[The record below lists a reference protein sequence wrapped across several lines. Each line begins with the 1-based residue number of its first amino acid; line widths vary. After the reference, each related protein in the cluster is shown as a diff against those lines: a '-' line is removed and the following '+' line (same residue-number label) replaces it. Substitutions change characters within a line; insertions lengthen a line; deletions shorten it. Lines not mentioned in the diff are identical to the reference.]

1 MFMQKTKKNLIL
13 FAFIILTFISIVLTA
28 LLSNV
33 SYTNADCFDLSNGW
47 RVEVNDTVYENIA
60 LDGYRFPMLGKGDTL
75 KMSLNLSDAKK
86 IETPALLVYTIH
98 SDIEVRYN
106 NQTIYTYGQSLLEEN
121 KLLGYGYH
129 LINLPAEYNDADL
142 ELIMHISEDDAFSSI
157 RVPQIYNSTTFFRDF
172 TIKNLIPLAVNM
184 FLIVFGIL
192 VVFVSLIFCFYNKRF
207 FKLVC
212 VGIFSFGIGCWSLCS
227 YDLIILFTYDPRI
240 KAILEFAA
248 LYISPLFVLLYF
260 WKDKFVT
267 RNKFSETVYKILL
280 TAQICFAIIAFSMQL
295 TNLLHFPAVLKY
307 QHLILLFICI
317 SVIAQTIYDII
328 KNQLQ
333 NKSLILGITA
343 MLIIGLSD
351 IIRFFI
357 SKYLGPSGD
366 ANFTSHLCVG
376 ALLFVLSELAD
387 FCLEIMDILVKG
399 AQTQVLEQMAYID
412 DMTGVA
418 NRRRCEELWDNL
430 DKHPGNYGIFSF
442 DLNNL
447 KKAND
452 TRGHAF
458 GDLLIQTFAHTLSKV
473 FDKVGV
479 VGRLGGDEFLVVIPD
494 MGDINLSML
503 TRQLEKEIAQANNK
517 NPELNLSTA
526 YGFCSHEEHPDYD
539 ARKIYRQADANMYEH
554 KMSMK
559 AMRTG

>member
-280 TAQICFAIIAFSMQL
+280 TAQICFAIIAFSIQL

-387 FCLEIMDILVKG
+387 FCMEIMDILVKG

-452 TRGHAF
+452 TKGHAF

-503 TRQLEKEIAQANNK
+503 TRQLEKEIAQANSK
-517 NPELNLSTA
+517 NPE
-526 YGFCSHEEHPDYD
+526 
-539 ARKIYRQADANMYEH
+539 
-554 KMSMK
+554 
-559 AMRTG
+559 